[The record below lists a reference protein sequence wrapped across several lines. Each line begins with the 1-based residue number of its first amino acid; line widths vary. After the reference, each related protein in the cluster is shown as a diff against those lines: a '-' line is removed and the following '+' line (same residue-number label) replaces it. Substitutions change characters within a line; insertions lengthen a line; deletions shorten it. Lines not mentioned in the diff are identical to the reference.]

1 MQARVYVFFV
11 ADADQSFSRIRRA
24 DIASVSDLSLNTL
37 HTAPTGHAELVID
50 GQHLRRVIYDGVLSA
65 KVSVDIA
72 TADLKAVLVPEQG
85 KTATRR
91 KTPPSIIE
99 HLFRMVQRGVEVRVL
114 HAGVPSGPALQE
126 LRKLI
131 KKHGGLPDNLKLRR
145 CPRLHAKAV
154 IIDAQRMYLG
164 SANLTGAGL
173 GAKADQNRNHELGV
187 WTSST
192 ELIDAVSQYFNHLWE
207 GGACEGCGRKDVC
220 PVPLEE
226 PRL

>member
-1 MQARVYVFFV
+1 
-11 ADADQSFSRIRRA
+11 
-24 DIASVSDLSLNTL
+24 VSDSDLESLIL
-37 HTAPTGHAELVID
+37 PSVPTGQVELVMD
-50 GQHLRRVIYDGVLSA
+50 AQHLRRVIHDGILKA

-72 TADLKAVLVPEQG
+72 TADLKAVLVPDPG
-85 KTATRR
+85 VTTSRR
-91 KTPPSIIE
+91 KTPPSILE
-99 HLFRMVQRGVEVRVL
+99 HLSRIAQRGVEVRLL

-126 LRKLI
+126 LKKLARKND
-131 KKHGGLPDNLKLRR
+131 GLAGITLRR

-154 IIDAQRMYLG
+154 LIDSAQMYLG

-173 GAKADQNRNHELGV
+173 GAKADHNRNHELGV
-187 WTSST
+187 WTQSP

-207 GGACEGCGRKDVC
+207 GGSCDNCGRKDIC